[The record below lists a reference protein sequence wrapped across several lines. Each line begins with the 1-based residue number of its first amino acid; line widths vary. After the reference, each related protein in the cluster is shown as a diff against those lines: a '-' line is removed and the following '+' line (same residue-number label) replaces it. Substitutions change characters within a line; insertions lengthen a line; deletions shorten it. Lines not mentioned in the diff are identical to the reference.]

1 MGAWQILYEVLFLL
15 TVAMVLGAVAA
26 RLRQSVIVGYLL
38 AGALAGPNALNLV
51 TSQDTVHLIA
61 DLGVATLLFTIG
73 LEFSW
78 RDLLRHGRTV
88 LLGGSLQIILTGA
101 VVFLA
106 ARLLGASIIESIA
119 FAAMVP
125 MSSTASV
132 LRILADR
139 AALETPYGRTS
150 MGVLL
155 LQDVTILPLTLL
167 VTALAGG
174 RGFVAVVWNMGRTL
188 TYGTGV
194 FLAILLV
201 VNFVVPRLLNLRDW
215 SRHRELPIVLAIV
228 LALGSAAGAHAVG
241 ISPAMGAFVAGL
253 LLAQSPFAV
262 QVRADV
268 SPLRTPLVVI
278 FFASVGMLS
287 DPAWVFHNA
296 GWVLLV
302 TGLVLLLKTVLT
314 WLILVL
320 MHQPVGMSLAT
331 GLCIAQVGEFSFVLA
346 TIARGTLLTEDSFRL
361 IVAVT
366 VLSLLAT
373 PYMVAAA
380 FPMAGVIE
388 RIRRRVHP
396 GGVQV
401 PAVVREGEPR
411 PEILLIGF
419 GPAGQRVAESL
430 MDERRDT
437 MLVVDINPRNAA
449 IAQRYSLRTLVGN
462 AAQSEVLERAGIHRA
477 RVVVVTVPDPAE
489 SKQIINLCRGMNPG
503 VRVVVR
509 ARYHAY
515 RWELQLAGADAV
527 IDEEEQVGLR
537 LAAEVRKT
545 LRDSS
550 RSPSK
555 QTDADRSSADPA

>member
-1 MGAWQILYEVLFLL
+1 MAWQLLYEVLFLL
-15 TVAMVLGAVAA
+15 TAAMVLGAVAA

-51 TSQDTVHLIA
+51 STQDTVELMA
-61 DLGVATLLFTIG
+61 ELGVATLLFTIG

-88 LLGGSLQIILTGA
+88 LAGGTLQIVLTGM

-106 ARLLGASIIESIA
+106 ARLLGASTMESIA

-132 LRILADR
+132 MRILADR

-150 MGVLL
+150 MGILL

-167 VTALAGG
+167 VTALAAGG
-174 RGFVAVVWNMGRTL
+174 GFAAVALNMGRTL
-188 TYGTGV
+188 GYGAGV

-201 VNFVVPRLLNLRDW
+201 VNFVVPRLMNLRDW
-215 SRHRELPIVLAIV
+215 SRHRELPIIMAIV

-241 ISPAMGAFVAGL
+241 IAPAMGAFVAGL

-287 DPAWVFHNA
+287 DPAWVFQNM

-302 TGLVLLLKTVLT
+302 TGLALLLKTVLT
-314 WLILVL
+314 WLILSL
-320 MHQPVGMSLAT
+320 MHQPTGMSLAT

-346 TIARGTLLTEDSFRL
+346 TIGRGTLLSEDSFRL

-380 FPMAGVIE
+380 SPMAGVIE
-388 RIRRRVHP
+388 RLRRLISP
-396 GGVQV
+396 GSGQT
-401 PAVVREGEPR
+401 PAVAEEQATG
-411 PEILLIGF
+411 PEIVLVGF

-430 MDERRDT
+430 MEEHSEA

-462 AAQSEVLERAGIHRA
+462 ANQSEVLEQAGIHWA
-477 RVVVVTVPDPAE
+477 RVIVVTVPDPTE
-489 SKQIINLCRGMNPG
+489 SKQIINLCRAMNSG

-550 RSPSK
+550 RPAGEDHPSPE
-555 QTDADRSSADPA
+555 PG

>member
-1 MGAWQILYEVLFLL
+1 MDMAWQLLYEVLFLL
-15 TVAMVLGAVAA
+15 TAAMVLGAVAA

-51 TSQDTVHLIA
+51 STQDTVELMA
-61 DLGVATLLFTIG
+61 ELGVATLLFTIG

-78 RDLLRHGRTV
+78 RDLVRHGRAV
-88 LLGGSLQIILTGA
+88 LAGGTLQIVLTGS
-101 VVFLA
+101 VVFIA
-106 ARLLGASIIESIA
+106 ARVLGASIMESVA

-132 LRILADR
+132 MRILADR

-150 MGVLL
+150 MGILL

-167 VTALAGG
+167 VTALAAGG
-174 RGFVAVVWNMGRTL
+174 GFATVAMNMGRTL
-188 TYGTGV
+188 GYGAGV

-201 VNFVVPRLLNLRDW
+201 VNFAVPRLMNLRDW
-215 SRHRELPIVLAIV
+215 SRHRELPIIMAIV

-241 ISPAMGAFVAGL
+241 IAPAMGAFVAGL

-287 DPAWVFHNA
+287 DPAWVLHNL

-302 TGLVLLLKTVLT
+302 TGLVLLLKTALT
-314 WLILVL
+314 WLILTL
-320 MHQPVGMSLAT
+320 MHQPAGMSLAT

-346 TIARGTLLTEDSFRL
+346 NIGRETLLSKDSFRL

-380 FPMAGVIE
+380 FPLAGVIE
-388 RIRRRVHP
+388 RLRRLVKPEGDRA
-396 GGVQV
+396 
-401 PAVVREGEPR
+401 PAVAEEAGTR
-411 PEILLIGF
+411 PEILLVGF

-430 MDERRDT
+430 MEAHSEAI
-437 MLVVDINPRNAA
+437 MVVDINPRNAA
-449 IAQRYSLRTLVGN
+449 VAERYSLRTLVGN
-462 AAQSEVLERAGIHRA
+462 ADQSEVLERAGIHRA
-477 RVVVVTVPDPAE
+477 RVVVVTVPDPAA
-489 SKQIINLCRGMNPG
+489 SKQIITLCRAMNPD

-527 IDEEEQVGLR
+527 IDEEEQVGRR

-545 LRDSS
+545 LRE
-550 RSPSK
+550 
-555 QTDADRSSADPA
+555 SARPENPDHPVPQQG